1 MELVL
6 NDDQRLLKESAEKL
20 VERCGGPDAHR
31 KLRDVKPGFDKGRLK
46 TIAEAGWLSLMV
58 PEKADGLGLGI
69 TELALVLEQAGR
81 GLITEPVAALAASA
95 RAVGTGRAATGAGTD
110 QALNGLVS
118 GENFLIPVLQDPTVP
133 DEKRER
139 VFAEH
144 YHYGYQL
151 TGTRTGIPFADVADG
166 FLVDANTSDGTIL
179 IIVPRDTFGIT
190 VEASRTVDGT
200 AHGTIDF
207 AEVTLMADDLL
218 IAGVKQGER
227 LASDLLD
234 RILLGVSAEMLGV
247 MEQALDL
254 AVGYMQT
261 REQFGRPIGSF
272 QALQHRAVNDHI
284 QIELVRS
291 LLYQVCGA
299 IDGGHGS
306 RAMVSAVKAR
316 ASEAVLSVTK
326 SVIQMHGAI
335 GFTDEYDAG
344 LYLRRAMT
352 LASQYGNASEHRE
365 SYVRNS
371 RLEAENAAESG
382 KRRKRK
388 KPKKS
393 IFAT

>member
-6 NDDQRLLKESAEKL
+6 TEDQRLLKESAEKL

-31 KLRDVKPGFDKGRLK
+31 KLRDGEPGFDKDRLT

-58 PEKADGLGLGI
+58 PQKADGLGMGV
-69 TELALVLEQAGR
+69 TELSLALEPAGR
-81 GLITEPVAALAASA
+81 GLLTEPVAALAASA

-110 QALNGLVS
+110 QALNDLVS
-118 GENFLIPVLQDPTVP
+118 GENLLIPVLQDPTTP
-133 DEKRER
+133 DDKRER
-139 VFAEH
+139 VMAEH
-144 YHYGYQL
+144 CHYGYQL
-151 TGTRTGIPFADVADG
+151 TGTRTGVPFANVADG
-166 FLVDANTSDGTIL
+166 FLLDASTSDGTIL
-179 IIVPRDTFGIT
+179 IIVPRDTFGIS

-200 AHGTIDF
+200 THGTIEFSD
-207 AEVTLMADDLL
+207 VTLMADELL
-218 IAGVKQGER
+218 IAGVKQGEA
-227 LASDLLD
+227 LAADIHD
-234 RILLGVSAEMLGV
+234 RVLLGISAEMLGV
-247 MEQALDL
+247 MEQALEL

-291 LLYQVCGA
+291 LLYQVCNA
-299 IDGGHGS
+299 IDAGHGS
-306 RAMVSAVKAR
+306 RSMVAAVKAR
-316 ASEAVLSVTK
+316 ASDAVLSVTK

-352 LASQYGNASEHRE
+352 LATQYGNSAEHRE
-365 SYVRNS
+365 SYVRHS
-371 RLEAENAAESG
+371 RLDAERAEQPG

-393 IFAT
+393 IFAS

>member
-1 MELVL
+1 
-6 NDDQRLLKESAEKL
+6 
-20 VERCGGPDAHR
+20 VERCGGPRAHR
-31 KLRDVKPGFDKGRLK
+31 ELRKLGPGFDKERVK
-46 TIAEAGWLSLMV
+46 TIAEVGWLSLMV
-58 PEKADGLGLGI
+58 PEKANGLGMGM
-69 TELALVLEQAGR
+69 TELALALEQGGR
-81 GLITEPVAALAASA
+81 GLLTEPVNALAACA
-95 RAVGTGRAATGAGTD
+95 RAVGVGRAATGAGTE
-110 QALNGLVS
+110 QELRRLIS
-118 GENFLIPVLQDPTVP
+118 GENFLIPVLQDPTVS
-133 DEKRER
+133 DEKREP

-151 TGTRTGIPFADVADG
+151 TGVRTGIPFAEVAEG
-166 FLVDANTSDGTIL
+166 FLVDANTSDGIIL
-179 IIVPRDTFGIT
+179 IIVPRDTLGIT
-190 VEASRTVDGT
+190 VKGSRMVDGT

-207 AEVTLMADDLL
+207 SEVTLMADDLL
-218 IAGVKQGER
+218 IAGVTQGET
-227 LASDLLD
+227 LAADIHD

-284 QIELVRS
+284 QVELVRS

-299 IDGGHGS
+299 IDAGHGS
-306 RAMVSAVKAR
+306 RTMVAAVKAR

-344 LYLRRAMT
+344 LYLRRAMA
-352 LASQYGNASEHRE
+352 LASLYGNAAEHRE
-365 SYVRNS
+365 RYMRHS
-371 RLEAENAAESG
+371 RLDAEKASESK
-382 KRRKRK
+382 KRHKRKR
-388 KPKKS
+388 PKKS

>member
-6 NDDQRLLKESAEKL
+6 TEDQRLLKESAEKL

-31 KLRDVKPGFDKGRLK
+31 KHRDVKHGFDKERLK

-58 PEKADGLGLGI
+58 PEKADGLGMGI
-69 TELALVLEQAGR
+69 TDLALALEQAGR
-81 GLITEPVAALAASA
+81 GLLTEPVAALAACA
-95 RAVGTGRAATGAGTD
+95 RAVGTGRAATGAGTE
-110 QALNGLVS
+110 QALSSLVS
-118 GENFLIPVLQDPTVP
+118 GENLLIPVLQDPTVA
-133 DEKRER
+133 DEERER

-151 TGTRTGIPFADVADG
+151 TGTRRGVPFAEAAEG
-166 FLVDANTSDGTIL
+166 FLVDANTSDGMIL

-190 VEASRTVDGT
+190 VGASRTVDGT
-200 AHGTIDF
+200 SHATIEF
-207 AEVTLMADDLL
+207 SEVTLMADELL
-218 IAGVKQGER
+218 IAGVKQGEA
-227 LASDLLD
+227 LAADMHA

-247 MEQALDL
+247 MEQAIDL
-254 AVGYMQT
+254 AVDYMQT

-284 QIELVRS
+284 QIELLRS
-291 LLYQVCGA
+291 LLYQVCRA
-299 IDGGHGS
+299 VDAGHGS
-306 RAMVSAVKAR
+306 RAMVAAVKAR
-316 ASEAVLSVTK
+316 ASDAVLSVTK

-352 LASQYGNASEHRE
+352 LATMYGNAAEHRE
-365 SYVRNS
+365 GYVRHS
-371 RLEAENAAESG
+371 RLDAEKVAEPR

>member
-6 NDDQRLLKESAEKL
+6 TEDQRLLKESAEKL
-20 VERCGGPDAHR
+20 VEHCGGPGAHR
-31 KLRDVKPGFDKGRLK
+31 KLRDVESGFDEERLK
-46 TIAEAGWLSLMV
+46 AIAEAGWLSLMV
-58 PEKADGLGLGI
+58 PEKADGLGMGI
-69 TELALVLEQAGR
+69 FDLALALEQAGR
-81 GLITEPVAALAASA
+81 GLLTEPVSALAACA
-95 RAVGTGRAATGAGTD
+95 RAVGTGRAATGAGTE
-110 QALNGLVS
+110 QALTGLVS
-118 GENFLIPVLQDPTVP
+118 GENLLIPVLQDPTVS
-133 DEKRER
+133 DLKRER
-139 VFAEH
+139 IFAEH

-151 TGTRTGIPFADVADG
+151 TGKRTGVPFADVAEG

-200 AHGTIDF
+200 THGSVEF
-207 AEVTLMADDLL
+207 AEVTLMADELL
-218 IAGVKQGER
+218 IAGVKQGEA
-227 LASDLLD
+227 LAADMLNW
-234 RILLGVSAEMLGV
+234 ILLGVSAEMLGV

-254 AVGYMQT
+254 AVGYMRT

-284 QIELVRS
+284 EMELVRS
-291 LLYQVCGA
+291 LLYQVCSA
-299 IDGGHGS
+299 VDAGHGS

-316 ASEAVLSVTK
+316 ASGAVLSVTK
-326 SVIQMHGAI
+326 SVIQIHGAI

-352 LASQYGNASEHRE
+352 LATQYGNAAEHRE
-365 SYVRNS
+365 SYARHV
-371 RLEAENAAESG
+371 LLDAQKAAEPRQ
-382 KRRKRK
+382 RRKRK

>member
-6 NDDQRLLKESAEKL
+6 TEEQRLVKESAEKL
-20 VERCGGPDAHR
+20 VQRCGGPRAHR
-31 KLRDVKPGFDKGRLK
+31 ELRKLGPGFDKERVK
-46 TIAEAGWLSLMV
+46 TIAEVGWLSLMV
-58 PEKADGLGLGI
+58 PEKANGLGMGM
-69 TELALVLEQAGR
+69 TELALALEQGGR
-81 GLITEPVAALAASA
+81 GLLTEPVNALAACA
-95 RAVGTGRAATGAGTD
+95 RAVGVGRAATGARTE
-110 QALNGLVS
+110 QELSRLIS
-118 GENFLIPVLQDPTVP
+118 GENFLIPVLQDPTVS
-133 DEKRER
+133 DEKREP

-151 TGTRTGIPFADVADG
+151 TGVRTGIPFAEVAEG
-166 FLVDANTSDGTIL
+166 FLVDANTSDGIIL
-179 IIVPRDTFGIT
+179 IIVPRDTLGIT
-190 VEASRTVDGT
+190 VKGSRMVDGT

-207 AEVTLMADDLL
+207 SEVTLMADDLL
-218 IAGVKQGER
+218 IAGVTQGET
-227 LASDLLD
+227 LAADIHD

-284 QIELVRS
+284 QVELVRS

-299 IDGGHGS
+299 IDAGHGS
-306 RAMVSAVKAR
+306 RTMVAAVKAR

-344 LYLRRAMT
+344 LYLRRAMA
-352 LASQYGNASEHRE
+352 LASLYGNAAEHRE
-365 SYVRNS
+365 RYMRHS
-371 RLEAENAAESG
+371 RLDAEKASESK
-382 KRRKRK
+382 KRHKRKR
-388 KPKKS
+388 PKKS